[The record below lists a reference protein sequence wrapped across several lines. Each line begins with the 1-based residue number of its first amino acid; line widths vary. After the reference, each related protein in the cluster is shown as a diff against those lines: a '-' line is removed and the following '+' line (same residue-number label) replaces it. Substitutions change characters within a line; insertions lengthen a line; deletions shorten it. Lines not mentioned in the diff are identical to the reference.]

1 MKKCLSFLRLLLL
14 SNREVEF
21 LTLLF
26 AKSDFEVELNFEGT
40 LRVAYSNQLASCQV
54 YILAYL
60 SKGTGT
66 CLCRLSSWNN
76 EDSVPFPFSRPPSLK
91 NSVEH

>member
-1 MKKCLSFLRLLLL
+1 MKKCFSFLQLLLL

-21 LTLLF
+21 LPLLF
-26 AKSDFEVELNFEGT
+26 ATSDFEVELNCEGT
-40 LRVAYSNQLASCQV
+40 LRVAYSNQLASYQV

-66 CLCRLSSWNN
+66 LSSWNN
-76 EDSVPFPFSRPPSLK
+76 EDSVSFRFSRPPSLK